1 MLCVVSGITGRPQ
14 YPPPAPKHTGRAQGP
29 LRTATRCRL
38 IKAQGRRFFRQ
49 QSSARATFSREG
61 ENVDRRQPR
70 EAARGWNRGDA
81 GVAPGSGET
90 LAAERLHEDGGTAR
104 TARAGNRAPTAA
116 GADEIVP
123 AGCAVR

>member
-49 QSSARATFSREG
+49 QSSARATFSRGRKMSTDDSPEK
-61 ENVDRRQPR
+61 
-70 EAARGWNRGDA
+70 
-81 GVAPGSGET
+81 
-90 LAAERLHEDGGTAR
+90 LHEDGTVE
-104 TARAGNRAPTAA
+104 TPEWHRAPAAA
-116 GADEIVP
+116 GEIARP
-123 AGCAVR
+123 PTEAVYFDMIVASRT